1 MSYARWWKRY
11 SLKHR
16 EKDEGMK
23 ILGIDPGSINCGY
36 GLITKIRDTSHI
48 CGSISRKV
56 DTKMGCVPNF
66 SKLQY
71 LSSGRI
77 VLSAKKLLHIR
88 LRELYTSL
96 VEVISEYK
104 PDEIVIE
111 KIFFAKG
118 TKAALSLGHTRGVV
132 LLAAS
137 LTGLSIYEYSALE
150 VKKAVVGYGRADKNQ
165 VQKMVREILNIKHS
179 LSPDSA
185 DALAL
190 AICHANTAI
199 RKNTC
204 RPC

>member
-11 SLKHR
+11 SLKCR
-16 EKDEGMK
+16 EKDNGVIKDEGMK
-23 ILGIDPGSINCGY
+23 ILGIDPGSVNCGY
-36 GLITKIRDTSHI
+36 GLIKT
-48 CGSISRKV
+48 V
-56 DTKMGCVPNF
+56 DRSLESGVCKKNNTNPSLF
-66 SKLQY
+66 Y

-77 VLSAKKLLHIR
+77 VMPARNPLHVR
-88 LRELYTSL
+88 LKELYTSL
-96 VEVISEYK
+96 VDVITEYE

-118 TKAALSLGHTRGVV
+118 IKAAFGLGHTRGVV

-137 LTGLSIYEYSALE
+137 LTDIPIYEYSALE

-179 LSPDSA
+179 LSADSA

-190 AICHANTAI
+190 AVCHANS
-199 RKNTC
+199 RWL
-204 RPC
+204 

>member
-1 MSYARWWKRY
+1 MR
-11 SLKHR
+11 
-16 EKDEGMK
+16 

-36 GLITKIRDTSHI
+36 GLIQKSEVR
-48 CGSISRKV
+48 SRKSEV
-56 DTKMGCVPNF
+56 K
-66 SKLQY
+66 Y

-77 VLSAKKLLHIR
+77 VLFAKKPLYVR
-88 LRELYTSL
+88 LRDLYTSL
-96 VEVISEYK
+96 TDVISEYK

-111 KIFFAKG
+111 KMFFAKG
-118 TKAALSLGHTRGVV
+118 TKAALGLGHTRGVV

-179 LSPDSA
+179 LSSDSA

-190 AICHANTAI
+190 AICHANSKQYDQ
-199 RKNTC
+199 R
-204 RPC
+204 

>member
-1 MSYARWWKRY
+1 MKR
-11 SLKHR
+11 LG
-16 EKDEGMK
+16 KDEEMR
-23 ILGIDPGSINCGY
+23 IFGIDPGSINCGY

-56 DTKMGCVPNF
+56 DTNMGCVPNNF

-71 LSSGRI
+71 ISSGRI
-77 VLSAKKLLHIR
+77 ALPASKPLYAR

-96 VEVISEYK
+96 ADVISEYK

-118 TKAALSLGHTRGVV
+118 TKAALNLGHARGVA

-165 VQKMVREILNIKHS
+165 VQKMVKQILGLNRV
-179 LSPDSA
+179 LSSDSA

-190 AICHANTAI
+190 AICHANTK
-199 RKNTC
+199 RL
-204 RPC
+204 

>member
-1 MSYARWWKRY
+1 
-11 SLKHR
+11 
-16 EKDEGMK
+16 MK
-23 ILGIDPGSINCGY
+23 ILGIDPGSVNCGY
-36 GLITKIRDTSHI
+36 GLIRYSNTS
-48 CGSISRKV
+48 
-56 DTKMGCVPNF
+56 T
-66 SKLQY
+66 LQY

-77 VLSAKKLLHIR
+77 VLPAKKPLYVR
-88 LRELYTSL
+88 LRELYASL
-96 VEVISEYK
+96 TDVISDYK

-132 LLAAS
+132 LLAAA

-165 VQKMVREILNIKHS
+165 VQKMVLEILRINNS

-190 AICHANTAI
+190 AVCHANSKTV
-199 RKNTC
+199 NSL
-204 RPC
+204 

>member
-1 MSYARWWKRY
+1 MSDCGRAVISCAGQKITA
-11 SLKHR
+11 
-16 EKDEGMK
+16 MK
-23 ILGIDPGSINCGY
+23 VLGIDPGSINCGY
-36 GLITKIRDTSHI
+36 GLIRKIVPSHHNYMSPSLRYI
-48 CGSISRKV
+48 A
-56 DTKMGCVPNF
+56 
-66 SKLQY
+66 
-71 LSSGRI
+71 SGRI
-77 VLSAKKLLHIR
+77 SMQVSKPLHER
-88 LRELYTSL
+88 LKELYASL
-96 VEVISEYK
+96 MDVISEYN
-104 PDEIVIE
+104 PDEIAIE

-118 TKAALSLGHTRGVV
+118 IKAALSLGHTRGVV

-150 VKKAVVGYGRADKNQ
+150 VKKAVVGYGRANKNQ

-204 RPC
+204 RAC